1 MLPSVNKINL
11 KNLRDPFFIY
21 KPINL
26 KNSAPKNI
34 AIIIAAISSSS
45 LFERK
50 LDKKYNRIGI
60 KNGNKKIRKKFGENL
75 STSIDVNKIKARIS

>member
-26 KNSAPKNI
+26 KKSVNY
-34 AIIIAAISSSS
+34 
-45 LFERK
+45 FT
-50 LDKKYNRIGI
+50 
-60 KNGNKKIRKKFGENL
+60 KIFGEALYAVKANHLNL
-75 STSIDVNKIKARIS
+75 F